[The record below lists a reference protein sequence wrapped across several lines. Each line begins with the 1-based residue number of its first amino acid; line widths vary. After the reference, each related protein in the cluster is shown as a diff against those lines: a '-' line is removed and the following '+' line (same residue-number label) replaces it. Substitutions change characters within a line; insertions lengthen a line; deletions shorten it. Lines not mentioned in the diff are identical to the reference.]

1 MSTHFNLNDQ
11 TVVYSEQ
18 DKPSASE
25 VILLFRKA
33 GLNGPLDEPDRVA
46 QMLAAAQ
53 LTITARVDGCLV
65 GLIRVLTDFSF
76 NAFVADLAVSP
87 DYQQKGVGTEL
98 LTRATASND
107 GVKYILQTHDGGDFY
122 LKRGFVP
129 AEHCYVRM
137 RKR

>member
-1 MSTHFNLNDQ
+1 
-11 TVVYSEQ
+11 VGG
-18 DKPSASE
+18 
-25 VILLFRKA
+25 R
-33 GLNGPLDEPDRVA
+33 
-46 QMLAAAQ
+46 
-53 LTITARVDGCLV
+53 LV

-87 DYQQKGVGTEL
+87 DFHRKGVGSEL
-98 LTRATASND
+98 LARATATND
-107 GVKYILQTHDGGDFY
+107 GVKYILQTHDSGDFY

>member
-1 MSTHFNLNDQ
+1 MSVHPNMNASA
-11 TVVYSEQ
+11 VVYSEE

-25 VILLFRKA
+25 VILLFRDA
-33 GLNGPLDEPDRVA
+33 GLNGPLDDPERISR
-46 QMLAAAQ
+46 MLAAAQ
-53 LTITARVDGCLV
+53 QTITARADGRLV
-65 GLIRVLTDFSF
+65 GLIRVLTDFSY

-87 DYQQKGVGTEL
+87 NFQQKGVGTEL
-98 LTRATASND
+98 LARATASCD
-107 GVKYILQTHDGGDFY
+107 GVKYILQTHDSGDFY